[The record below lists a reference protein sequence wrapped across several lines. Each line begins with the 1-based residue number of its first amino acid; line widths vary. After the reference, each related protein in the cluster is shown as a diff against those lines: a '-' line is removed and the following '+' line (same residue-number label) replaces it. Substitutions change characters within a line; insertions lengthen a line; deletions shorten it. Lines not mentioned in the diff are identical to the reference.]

1 MLFYANATGIISKH
15 FLLPATESDNQNQN
29 SVVHFVRFKLT
40 LHLIIIIC
48 KIFSLSKSFKV
59 HFASI
64 YLCLTTDREPKIPC
78 SIHRWPTIALELNK
92 CFSKAF
98 CAFMAVRSFIKCRTR
113 KRFIRKKD
121 VRILL
126 HREAS
131 KPSNVNWTSKRP
143 SKLAFDGENV
153 QSCSTNVYSRSGVHS
168 NHAVLFFPCIFLNSS

>member
-15 FLLPATESDNQNQN
+15 FLPATECDNQNQN
-29 SVVHFVRFKLT
+29 SVVLFVRFKLT
-40 LHLIIIIC
+40 LLPHNYYLQNILSI
-48 KIFSLSKSFKV
+48 KIVQSSFRK
-59 HFASI
+59 
-64 YLCLTTDREPKIPC
+64 YLGLTKDREPKRPC

-98 CAFMAVRSFIKCRTR
+98 CAFMPVWSFIKCRTR

-126 HREAS
+126 HRAAS

-143 SKLAFDGENV
+143 SKLAVDGENV
-153 QSCSTNVYSRSGVHS
+153 QSCSTNVYSFSGVQIMP
-168 NHAVLFFPCIFLNSS
+168 FRK